1 MPYIFILYDSFFLF
15 SHEFYHLIFM
25 KYIYITLLSFI
36 TLNVFSQGEQ
46 TYNDY
51 NTRSQLDPLF
61 APFYHGVASGDP
73 LTDRVIIWTRIT
85 VDNPGSVDVNWRFA
99 TDTLFN
105 NIVSSGTVT
114 TDDTK
119 DYTVKVDVT
128 GLQPD
133 TWYYYE
139 FNNSGRNSL
148 IGRTKTTPAG
158 DVDSLRFAVV
168 SCADYENG
176 YYNAY
181 KDIAQRNDIDAVI
194 HLGDY
199 IYEYGAG
206 GGVGGRDHE
215 PANEII
221 TLEDYRTRYSQYNL
235 DADLRYARQQYP
247 FITVWDDHEIANNT
261 WHTGA
266 ENHTPGT
273 EGAWIDRAVAAH
285 KAHEEWIPKRL
296 TDPGNLD
303 KIFRTI
309 RYGDLLNLY
318 MLDTRY
324 YAREEQGSGTDAT
337 RKLVGPEQMNWLT
350 NQMDTT
356 TVLWN
361 IIGQQVMVAPLVVFG
376 ITVNN
381 DQWDGYPADR
391 DTLYQRIQD
400 LGVGNVVA
408 LTGDIH
414 SSWAN
419 DLPLSN
425 YDNSDVNAIVGSAG
439 VEFVATSIT
448 SGGAPAVPQAIITSQ
463 NPHIRYVD
471 LAKRGYVLLD
481 VNKTRTQGDWYYVN
495 TITSQDYTVDSPEHW
510 YVNEGETFLRQA
522 QNAIPS
528 PDELYPQAPLLP
540 NNPVSVGENI
550 PNAALIGVY
559 PNPFV
564 DRIVLQFN
572 LFKSEN
578 VLIQLFDNSGK
589 SVYSKNLGKVRDG
602 LNYFEIKELNL
613 AAGAYHLSMKVA
625 EQQLNKILVKTK

>member
-1 MPYIFILYDSFFLF
+1 
-15 SHEFYHLIFM
+15 M
-25 KYIYITLLSFI
+25 KYFYLFLISA
-36 TLNVFSQGEQ
+36 FSISAFAQGEQ
-46 TYNDY
+46 GHNDY
-51 NTRSQLDPLF
+51 NSRSELNPQF
-61 APFYHGVASGDP
+61 APFYHGVASFDP
-73 LTDRVIIWTRIT
+73 LPNSVLIWTRIT
-85 VDNPGSVDVNWRFA
+85 VDNPGAVDVNWRFA

-105 NIVSSGTVT
+105 NTIASGTVT
-114 TDDTK
+114 TDEPA
-119 DYTVKVDVT
+119 DYTVTVDVT
-128 GLQPD
+128 GLQPN

-148 IGRTKTTPAG
+148 IGRTKTAPVG
-158 DVDSLRFAVV
+158 DVDTLRFAVV

-181 KDIAQRNDIDAVI
+181 KHIAQRNDIDAVL

-215 PANEII
+215 PANEIVS
-221 TLEDYRTRYSQYNL
+221 LDDYRTRYSQYRL
-235 DADLRYARQQYP
+235 DPDLRYAHQQYP
-247 FITVWDDHEIANNT
+247 FINVWDDHEMANNAY
-261 WHTGA
+261 HTGA
-266 ENHTPGT
+266 ENHTEGT
-273 EGAWIDRAVAAH
+273 EGAWVNRTAYAH
-285 KAHEEWIPKRL
+285 QASAEWNPKRL
-296 TDPGNLD
+296 IDENEFG
-303 KIFRTI
+303 KIYRTV

-324 YAREEQGSGTDAT
+324 YARDEQGSGSDDT
-337 RKLVGPEQMNWLT
+337 RDLIGNEQMDWLT
-350 NQMDTT
+350 TQMDTT

-361 IIGQQVMVAPLVVFG
+361 IIGQQVMVAPLKVFG
-376 ITVNN
+376 IAVNN

-400 LGVGNVVA
+400 LGVENVVA

-425 YDNSDVNAIVGSAG
+425 YDNSDVQNVIGSLG

-448 SGGAPAVPQAIITSQ
+448 SGGAPSVPQAIITGQ

-495 TITSQDYTVDSPEHW
+495 TITDQNFTVESPENW
-510 YVNEGETFLRQA
+510 YVNEGETFLRVA
-522 QNAIPS
+522 QQGPS
-528 PDELYPQAPLLP
+528 VYLGELQPQAPLLP
-540 NNPVSVGENI
+540 NNPVSVGEND
-550 PNAALIGVY
+550 PVAALIGVY

-572 LFKSEN
+572 LFRSEE
-578 VLIQLFDNSGK
+578 VLIEMHDNTGK
-589 SVYSKNLGKVRDG
+589 TVYSNNLGKVRDG
-602 LNYFEIKELNL
+602 LNYFEIRELNL
-613 AAGAYHLSMKVA
+613 AAGAYYLTMNVA
-625 EQQLNKILVKTK
+625 EKQLNKILVKTK

>member
-1 MPYIFILYDSFFLF
+1 
-15 SHEFYHLIFM
+15 M
-25 KYIYITLLSFI
+25 KYFYLALVSFI
-36 TLNVFSQGEQ
+36 TLNAFAQGEQ

-51 NTRSQLDPLF
+51 NSRSELNPQF
-61 APFYHGVASGDP
+61 APFYHGVASFDP
-73 LTDRVIIWTRIT
+73 LPNSILIWTRIT

-105 NIVSSGTVT
+105 NVVASGTET
-114 TDDTK
+114 TDETK
-119 DYTVKVDVT
+119 DYTVTVDVA
-128 GLQPD
+128 GLQPN

-139 FNNSGRNSL
+139 FSNSGRYSL
-148 IGRTKTTPAG
+148 IGRTKTTPVG
-158 DVDSLRFAVV
+158 DTDSLRFAVA

-181 KDIAQRNDIDAVI
+181 KHIAERNDIDAVI
-194 HLGDY
+194 FLGDY
-199 IYEYGAG
+199 IYEYGVG
-206 GGVGGRDHE
+206 GGVAGREHE

-221 TLEDYRTRYSQYNL
+221 SLDDYRTRYSQYRL
-235 DADLRYARQQYP
+235 DPDLRYAHQQYP
-247 FITVWDDHEIANNT
+247 FINVWDDHEMANNAY
-261 WHTGA
+261 HDGA
-266 ENHTPGT
+266 ENHT
-273 EGAWIDRAVAAH
+273 EGAEGTWVDRIVAAQ
-285 KAHEEWIPKRL
+285 KASDEWNPKRL
-296 TDPGNLD
+296 LDENNLG
-303 KIFRTI
+303 KIYRTV
-309 RYGDLLNLY
+309 RYGDFLNLY

-324 YAREEQGSGTDAT
+324 YDRDLQGSGTDDT
-337 RKLVGPEQMNWLT
+337 RRLIGDEQMDWLT

-361 IIGQQVMVAPLVVFG
+361 IIGQQVMMTPLIVFG

-400 LGVGNVVA
+400 AGVENIVA

-425 YDNSDVNAIVGSAG
+425 YDNSDLQNVIGSVG

-448 SGGAPAVPQAIITSQ
+448 SGGAPGVPQTIITGQ

-481 VNKTRTQGDWYYVN
+481 VNKTRTQGDWYYVS
-495 TITSQDYTVDSPEHW
+495 TITDQNFTVESPQNW
-510 YVNEGETFLRQA
+510 YVNEGETFLQVA
-522 QNAIPS
+522 QQGPS
-528 PDELYPQAPLLP
+528 VYLGELQPQAPLLP
-540 NNPVSVGENI
+540 NNPVSVGENDPI
-550 PNAALIGVY
+550 AALVGVY

-572 LFKSEN
+572 LFRSEE
-578 VLIQLFDNSGK
+578 VLIEMYDNTGK
-589 SVYSKNLGKVRDG
+589 TVYSKNLGKVRDG
-602 LNYFEIKELNL
+602 LNYFEMRDLNL
-613 AAGAYHLSMKVA
+613 STGAYFLSMKVA
-625 EQQLNKILVKTK
+625 DKQLNKILVKTK